1 MAEQRMSPDAALAPA
16 LTWDRVR
23 SYVKLEHTLFSVPVL
38 LSAALLASGGWP
50 DWGRLLVVLLAAA
63 GARTAGM
70 SLNRIVDRA
79 IDARNPRTAV
89 RELPSGKMHLGHAGV
104 VTLAGLLVYVAGA
117 AWLGR
122 VCLAL
127 SPIPV
132 LVFWGYPYL
141 KRFTPLAHFGVG
153 LSLSLAPVGAYL
165 AMRPDMLQT
174 LRGVWPLALFTFFW
188 VSGFDIIYATLD
200 VEFDRGEGLRSLPAD
215 LGLDRALAISGLL
228 HALALACLAALVA
241 VRWNHPSAW
250 LMWGVCA
257 VLLFLEHRHSRDVD
271 LAFFR
276 FNAWIS
282 FAVLGLALAGVFLR
296 P

>member
-1 MAEQRMSPDAALAPA
+1 MAPA

-38 LSAALLASGGWP
+38 LSAALLASGGRPAWT
-50 DWGRLLVVLLAAA
+50 RVLVVLMAAA

-70 SLNRIVDRA
+70 SLNRIVDRYMV
-79 IDARNPRTAV
+79 ARNPRTAI
-89 RELPSGKMHLGHAGV
+89 RELPAGRMHLGHAGV
-104 VTLAGLLVYVAGA
+104 VTVAGLGVYLAGA
-117 AWLGR
+117 AWLGP

-153 LSLSLAPVGAYL
+153 LSLALAPVGAYL
-165 AMRPDMLQT
+165 ALRPDLLET

-200 VEFDRGEGLRSLPAD
+200 MDFDRRDGLRSLPAD
-215 LGLDRALAISGLL
+215 LGPDRALAISGVL

-241 VRWNHPSAW
+241 SRWNHPSAW
-250 LMWGVCA
+250 LLWGVCA
-257 VLLFLEHRHSRDVD
+257 VLLFLEHRNSRDVD
-271 LAFFR
+271 LAFFK

-282 FAVLGLALAGVFLR
+282 FAVLGLAAAGIYLR